1 MHVLTPMP
9 GFAVVC
15 LRLVAHSKSEVS
27 SGFLIHVASS
37 SPKRCQ
43 EKGMDRS
50 DASQNRSLI
59 HITRRHGI
67 DGYLMFN
74 SRSNARHV
82 HLVGGGVEEPKA

>member
-1 MHVLTPMP
+1 
-9 GFAVVC
+9 
-15 LRLVAHSKSEVS
+15 
-27 SGFLIHVASS
+27 
-37 SPKRCQ
+37 
-43 EKGMDRS
+43 MDRS

>member
-1 MHVLTPMP
+1 
-9 GFAVVC
+9 
-15 LRLVAHSKSEVS
+15 
-27 SGFLIHVASS
+27 
-37 SPKRCQ
+37 
-43 EKGMDRS
+43 MDRS

-74 SRSNARHV
+74 SRSNARNV